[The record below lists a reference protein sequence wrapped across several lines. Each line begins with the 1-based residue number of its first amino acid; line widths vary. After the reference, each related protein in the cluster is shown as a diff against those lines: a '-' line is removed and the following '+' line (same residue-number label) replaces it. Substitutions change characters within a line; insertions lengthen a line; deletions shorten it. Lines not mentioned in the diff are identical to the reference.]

1 MKDLILTIIAS
12 IILVLSLIAMI
23 LPIPATSII
32 VALSLTSLTITSP
45 RARRTIFF
53 LRDRV
58 KIIHKIFVFLEEKV
72 GAKIPKVKNA
82 LVKTNPYS
90 KN

>member
-12 IILVLSLIAMI
+12 IILILSLIAMI

-32 VALSLTSLTITSP
+32 IALSLTSLTITSP

-53 LRDRV
+53 LRDKV
-58 KIIHKIFVFLEEKV
+58 TIIHKMFVFLEDKIGER
-72 GAKIPKVKNA
+72 IPKVRNA
-82 LVKTNPYS
+82 LIKTNP
-90 KN
+90 KI